1 MLRHPATLRRRY
13 RLIAHGEADIMD
25 HQTTAAWVEAWGTW
39 SATLHGAPGQPDLT
53 LLVYPEAG
61 DAREPW
67 TWEVFEATRPSF
79 RDPLFGGAPILEAAK
94 ACAEGRAAAYCVG
107 GLACL
112 ERPADPARLPA
123 SQISA

>member
-1 MLRHPATLRRRY
+1 
-13 RLIAHGEADIMD
+13 MD
-25 HQTTAAWVEAWGTW
+25 DQTTAVWVEAWGTW

-67 TWEVFEATRPSF
+67 TWEVFEVTKPSF
-79 RDPLFGGAPILEAAK
+79 RDPVFGGAATLEAAK
-94 ACAEGRAAAYCVG
+94 ASAEGRAAAYRVG
-107 GLACL
+107 GLAYL
-112 ERPADPARLPA
+112 ERPVAPARLPA